1 MSRKVDVTITLPD
14 KIFKDVITPAK
25 RDNILD
31 FLVSKCVEVYNLSP
45 EMRDLV
51 DSMVYKDAERDLNEL
66 IERLHDNMG
75 DVGASMAVMKDT
87 LSTPVEDTGGVDFG
101 GGSRPDQ
108 LENRVNELESM
119 IRDMANRVQAL
130 QDGVESGQL
139 TRVSTPKPELES
151 KKPVETISLDTGE
164 TSEDSEADTEVGADE
179 AMDFLGGLF
188 ADED

>member
-14 KIFKDVITPAK
+14 KIFKEVITPAK

-66 IERLHDNMG
+66 VERLNDNMG

-87 LSTPVEDTGGVDFG
+87 LSTPVGDASGVDFG
-101 GGSRPDQ
+101 GASTPNQ
-108 LENRVNELESM
+108 LENRVNELEST
-119 IRDMANRVQAL
+119 IRDVANQLQAL
-130 QDGVESGQL
+130 QAGIEAGQL
-139 TRVSTPKPELES
+139 TKVSTEKPELES

-164 TSEDSEADTEVGADE
+164 TSEDSEADDEIGEDE
-179 AMDFLGGLF
+179 AADFLGGLF